1 MRGRRD
7 EAARALVRDAGGKA
21 LLRLREFGAARG
33 INANPAALGAAVAT
47 AEAPAVLAAA
57 YAAAPG
63 LPPTGPAW
71 QFLGPDHIPNGQTY
85 GATSTA
91 VSGRVAAIAVD
102 PSSSAHVLCGAAGG
116 GVWETKDIG
125 ATWAPRT
132 DALPTLTVG
141 ALAFDPS
148 APATVYLGTGEGNFY
163 ASLGAGLFRSTDG
176 GTTFSLRNGPTFAHQ
191 GFYDLVVDAHNGS
204 HLYAATTGGLY
215 VSQDGGATF
224 TQRRDATTWAVS
236 QGVTSTGARQTLAAC
251 ADGLFR
257 TQTGGTSWTAVTLP
271 GAPSF
276 WDRLTV
282 RHAPSGNGIAYVFG
296 ASDGTAYLYRRQGA
310 TWRRV
315 TALQSV
321 GLDVSQA
328 WYDWFLGVAPDNANE
343 IYLGAIELY
352 RGDRSGTGTWSFK
365 DVSSRQQ
372 GDSIHPDQHAIA
384 FDAKHPGT
392 IYVGCDGGIFRSA
405 DRGGHWTPLNAG
417 LGITEVE
424 YLAHDPGSATWL
436 FCGTQDNGSLLW
448 TGGASW
454 SHVLDGD
461 GGDCVTDSA
470 NPQIVIGSHYYM
482 GLERSTD
489 KGVNWTYTT
498 TGPGDPAGYN
508 QLFYPPVDGRGATVA
523 QAGQSVFVSRD
534 AGATFHEV
542 TLPGYPTASAM
553 DAPTPDRILVGTTD
567 GDVFRLTFASAK
579 WTVARLTSPRGAWI
593 SDLKGD
599 PANASRIWATSSYTG
614 GGRVFRSD
622 DGGTTWHDCSAGLP
636 AIPIN
641 AVEVDPTDATRLWVA
656 ADVGVYT
663 SRDAGATWA
672 RFGTGLPNA
681 LVEDLLFHASS
692 RLLRAGTRN
701 RGVFQIAV
709 DA

>member
-1 MRGRRD
+1 MRGRDD
-7 EAARALVRDAGGKA
+7 EGARALVREAGGKA
-21 LLRLREFGAARG
+21 LLRLRAFGEPRGYDAEPAAGRDGVAVDRLRAAR
-33 INANPAALGAAVAT
+33 AAIHA
-47 AEAPAVLAAA
+47 
-57 YAAAPG
+57 AAAPAG
-63 LPPTGPAW
+63 PPVGPMW
-71 QFLGPDHIPNGQTY
+71 QSLGPTRIPNGQTY
-85 GATSTA
+85 GSGTTP

-102 PSSSAHVLCGAAGG
+102 PSNSAHVLCGAAGG
-116 GVWETKDIG
+116 GVWETRDAG

-132 DALPTLTVG
+132 DGLPTLAVG

-148 APATVYLGTGEGNFY
+148 TPATVYLGTGEGNFY
-163 ASLGAGLFRSTDG
+163 WSLGAGLFRSTDG
-176 GTTFSLRNGPTFAHQ
+176 GTTFSLLNGSTFAGQ
-191 GFYDLVVDAHNGS
+191 GFFDLVVDSQNGR
-204 HLYAATTGGLY
+204 HLYAATSDGLY
-215 VSQDGGATF
+215 VTQDGGVTF
-224 TQRRDATTWAVS
+224 TQRRNATTWAVS
-236 QGVTSTGARQTLAAC
+236 QGVTSTGSRQTLAAC

-257 TQTGGTSWTAVTLP
+257 TSTGGASWSAVSLP
-271 GAPSF
+271 GAPAG
-276 WDRLTV
+276 WDRLSV

-296 ASDGTAYLYRRQGA
+296 ASGGTAYLYRRQGT

-315 TALQSV
+315 TALNGV
-321 GLDVSQA
+321 GVDVSQA
-328 WYDWFLGVAPDNANE
+328 WYDWFLGVSPDNANQ
-343 IYLGAIELY
+343 IYLGAIEAY
-352 RGDRSGTGTWSFK
+352 RGDRTGSTWTWQ
-365 DVSSRQQ
+365 DISSRQH

-384 FDAKHPGT
+384 FDPAHPAT
-392 IYVGCDGGIFRSA
+392 IYVGCDGGIFRSS
-405 DRGGHWTPLNAG
+405 DRGAHWTPLNAG

-470 NPQIVIGSHYYM
+470 NAQIVIGSHYYM

-489 KGVNWTYTT
+489 KGAHWTYVT
-498 TGPGDPAGYN
+498 TGPTDPSTYA

-534 AGATFHEV
+534 AGATFREV
-542 TLPGYPTASAM
+542 KLPGTPTASAM
-553 DAPTPDRILVGTTD
+553 DVPTPDRILLGTTN
-567 GDVFRLTFASAK
+567 GAVFRLTFAAST
-579 WTVARLTSPRGAWI
+579 WTVATLTSPRAAWI

-599 PANASRIWATSSYTG
+599 PANASRVWATSSYTG

-622 DGGTTWHDCSAGLP
+622 DGGATWHDCSAGLP
-636 AIPIN
+636 AIPVN
-641 AVEVDPTDATRLWVA
+641 AIEVDPTDPTRVFVA

-681 LVEDLLFHASS
+681 LVEDLLFHPGA

-701 RGVFQIAV
+701 RGVFELDV
-709 DA
+709 DG